1 MPTIYKYL
9 GIRIFFY
16 SDDHQPIH
24 GHGVHQNKS
33 SKAEITT
40 KDGKIKEIRIK
51 SVTGLKPLQDS
62 ELKNFKKFVETY
74 AEKIVQKWVDH
85 FVYNKR
91 LTCETITRKL

>member
-24 GHGVHQNKS
+24 VHGVHQHRE
-33 SKAEITT
+33 SKAEIIT
-40 KDGKIKEIRIK
+40 KDGKIGEIRIK
-51 SVTGLKPLQDS
+51 SVTSLQPLQDN

-91 LTCETITRKL
+91 LRCETITRRL

>member
-1 MPTIYKYL
+1 MTTSP
-9 GIRIFFY
+9 FMF
-16 SDDHQPIH
+16 
-24 GHGVHQNKS
+24 HGVHQNKS

-74 AEKIVQKWVDH
+74 A
-85 FVYNKR
+85 
-91 LTCETITRKL
+91 

>member
-24 GHGVHQNKS
+24 VHGVHQNRE
-33 SKAEITT
+33 SKAEIIT
-40 KDGKIKEIRIK
+40 KDGKIEDIHIK
-51 SVTGLKPLQDS
+51 SVTGLKPLQDN

-74 AEKIVQKWVDH
+74 AEKIVHKWIDH

-91 LTCETITRKL
+91 LRCETITRRL